1 MRATPSDAPERL
13 TAYFSGHV
21 QGVGFRF
28 TVLDMVP
35 EFPGVTGTVRNLPD
49 GRVEM
54 VAEGARG
61 ALDALLEAVQRRMRA
76 YISDTELRRGPAT
89 GEFAGFIIAGT

>member
-1 MRATPSDAPERL
+1 MRARPSEPPERI

-28 TVLDMVP
+28 TVLEIVP
-35 EFPGVTGTVRNLPD
+35 NFPGVTGTVRNLSD

-54 VAEGARG
+54 VAEGARA
-61 ALDALLEAVQRRMRA
+61 ALDGLLDAVQRQMRS
-76 YISDTELRRGPAT
+76 YISATEVRRGPAT
-89 GEFAGFIIAGT
+89 GEYAGFDITR